1 MNSVA
6 QPSHMFGAFRNHRP
20 ALIGLIWIS
29 LLAVVAIAGP
39 VIRPDASHHA
49 NAQDLDQALLEPG
62 SSVALE
68 DGTTMRHWL
77 GTDRYGRDVLSR
89 LMAKKG
95 GRKDGDWAQRLNLGA
110 GSWASANEPNN
121 SSIEKS
127 NFQLKSSDDGQSP
140 PTLSPSERSELLT
153 ELRAEMETAAKS
165 LDFEQAAR
173 LRDRIYESER
183 MNE

>member
-1 MNSVA
+1 MEAAIRQTLERRQRQHANNLALGITPRTIVKA
-6 QPSHMFGAFRNHRP
+6 LP
-20 ALIGLIWIS
+20 AMGDTTDEL
-29 LLAVVAIAGP
+29 IAGTTTGG
-39 VIRPDASHHA
+39 D
-49 NAQDLDQALLEPG
+49 G
-62 SSVALE
+62 S
-68 DGTTMRHWL
+68 R
-77 GTDRYGRDVLSR
+77 R
-89 LMAKKG
+89 LIAKKG

-121 SSIEKS
+121 SSIENS
-127 NFQLKSSDDGQSP
+127 NFQLKSSDNGHSP

-173 LRDRIYESER
+173 LRDRIYEIER